1 MTELYCSPKLF
12 YKGQKDKTCFNLN
25 ELKLLAREFNKKSP
39 NSKIKGKTKE
49 EIRDQLLQAYEKICD
64 KHQFCWI
71 RQTLTE
77 SEKIAKL
84 EKAFRPRKPSSWD
97 YDRNTW
103 LNTYDI
109 LYVLEQYE
117 ELYKDFMFIG
127 VYPIDF
133 AVEENGVC
141 IGDILCEFNIKKDVL
156 DKKKKRF
163 GIVFNTD
170 PSTRGGEHWISL
182 YCNLNSKRPN
192 YGIYFYDSVGNSAPR
207 EVKQFMDKVVKQVA
221 DPKFKSHENTI
232 QKQYDNY
239 DCGVYS
245 IVFLTQCLKNIKFE
259 EICKRMKNDE
269 GVNKLRD
276 ILYRPNIKH

>member
-1 MTELYCSPKLF
+1 MAELHCSPKLF
-12 YKGQKDKTCFNLN
+12 YKGQNDKTCFNMS

-39 NSKIKGKTKE
+39 DRKIKGRTKAQL
-49 EIRDQLLQAYEKICD
+49 RDQLLQAYQKICD

-71 RQTLTE
+71 RQTLSD

-84 EKAFRPRKPSSWD
+84 EKAFRPRKPISWD

-109 LYVLEQYE
+109 LYVMEQYE

-141 IGDILCEFNIKKDVL
+141 IGDILCEFNVKENIL
-156 DKKKKRF
+156 NKKKSRF

-182 YCNLNSKRPN
+182 YCNLNPKKPN
-192 YGIYFYDSVGNSAPR
+192 YGIYFYDSVGHPAPL
-207 EVKQFMDKVVKQVA
+207 EVKRFMAKVVKQVG
-221 DPKFKSHENTI
+221 DKNFESRENKI
-232 QKQYDNY
+232 QKQFDNY

-259 EICKRMKNDE
+259 EICKRMKTDH
-269 GVNKLRD
+269 GVNMLRD
-276 ILYRPNIKH
+276 VLYRPNI

>member
-1 MTELYCSPKLF
+1 MTELHCSPKLF
-12 YKGQKDKTCFNLN
+12 YKGQKDKTCFNMN
-25 ELKLLAREFNKKSP
+25 ELKLLAREFNKKWP
-39 NSKIKGKTKE
+39 DRKIKGKTKA
-49 EIRDQLLQAYEKICD
+49 EIRDQLLEAYQKICD

-71 RQTLTE
+71 RQTLTD

-84 EKAFRPRKPSSWD
+84 EKAFRPRKPISWD
-97 YDRNTW
+97 YDKNTW

-109 LYVLEQYE
+109 LYVMEQYE
-117 ELYKDFMFIG
+117 DLYKDFMFIG
-127 VYPIDF
+127 VFPIDF

-141 IGDILCEFNIKKDVL
+141 IGDSLCTFDVKKNVL

-170 PSTRGGEHWISL
+170 PSTQGGEHWISL
-182 YCNLNSKRPN
+182 YCNLNKSKPN
-192 YGIYFYDSVGNSAPR
+192 YGIYFYDSVGSRAPR
-207 EVKQFMDKVVKQVA
+207 EVNEFMNKVVAQVG
-221 DPKFKSHENTI
+221 DDEFKSHVNKI
-232 QKQYDNY
+232 QKQFDNY

-259 EICKRMKNDE
+259 EICDRMKNDE

-276 ILYRPNIKH
+276 ILYRPNIKK